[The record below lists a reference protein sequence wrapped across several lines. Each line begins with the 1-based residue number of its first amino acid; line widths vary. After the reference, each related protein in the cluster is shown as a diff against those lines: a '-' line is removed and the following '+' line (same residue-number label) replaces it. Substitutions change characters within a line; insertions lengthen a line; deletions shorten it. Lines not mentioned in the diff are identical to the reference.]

1 MRYTLISLMLGS
13 LLVVGGCS
21 DSSSI
26 IDPVDP
32 VDVVIVVPPPV
43 AEELGMVVSGS
54 VVDKISGNVIDG
66 AQVEFFEAGEI
77 SDVTQPEIVEP
88 TQQPLTAHA
97 YVSSSE
103 FSDDDTQVTI
113 KVSYLSDTLATGLGL
128 NVHYDSSKLTLSGT
142 PTIEDYGALLIGPNE
157 TEDSSNTDNDNST
170 DKIIGIN
177 FVAMTGGWPGST
189 SSTEIATL
197 TFDIIEGATGSSA
210 INFSAS
216 STPPAI
222 TGGLS
227 AQSYELAFSPAP
239 VPPVV
244 ATNILDLDGQ
254 VAPSVTAE
262 GGSFQI
268 TTANGITSFIMVAS
282 ADGYLSDSVEVS
294 FDAATESLTTQISL
308 IAKVTE
314 GVAAVIE
321 ETVFEAP
328 ITTTT
333 AEITITTEEPVSDED
348 TTVGSAEVVIPAAV
362 ELQDAAGNPVEVSTL
377 KVEVTY
383 VEAQE
388 VDDAAPEEEVVTI
401 ASVIPEGLN
410 TDAGDAVSETEVLV
424 PIGVAEVNMTN
435 ENDVEIK
442 SFSQNITI
450 TINLP
455 ADTFIPSA
463 NRTVIEGDQFT
474 VRSYD
479 GETALWSTEPN
490 KAIVGP
496 VNADGIYPANL
507 LVNHLTFFALT
518 DGVAVCENPI
528 SFNFTGDIPASGLQF
543 SIKSNDIDFVETID
557 QDDSSLSISAIA
569 AKLMGVAANAE
580 ASVAVTDFGGQSW
593 YSSPGEIALCGETIN
608 VALANPV
615 VTVDKDLMIVEEC
628 PADPTTVRD
637 TVNAIV
643 TYQVDSNSV
652 KFRAFETAPG
662 TYTLANLDTA
672 QSSYLVEVNTL
683 RTDAPNQS
691 LTVTPDQVVEQLLI
705 PLDCPSVTGTG
716 TGSS

>member
-1 MRYTLISLMLGS
+1 M
-13 LLVVGGCS
+13 
-21 DSSSI
+21 
-26 IDPVDP
+26 
-32 VDVVIVVPPPV
+32 
-43 AEELGMVVSGS
+43 
-54 VVDKISGNVIDG
+54 
-66 AQVEFFEAGEI
+66 
-77 SDVTQPEIVEP
+77 
-88 TQQPLTAHA
+88 
-97 YVSSSE
+97 SSSE
-103 FSDDDTQVTI
+103 FSGDDSQVTI

-705 PLDCPSVTGTG
+705 PLDCQSVTGTG

>member
-21 DSSSI
+21 DSSST
-26 IDPVDP
+26 IDPV
-32 VDVVIVVPPPV
+32 VVIVPPPV
-43 AEELGMVVSGS
+43 AEKLDIVISGS

-77 SDVTQPEIVEP
+77 GNVTQPEIVEP

-103 FSDDDTQVTI
+103 FSDDDSQVTI

-128 NVHYDSSKLTLSGT
+128 NVHYDSSKLTLSGA
-142 PTIEDYGALLIGPNE
+142 PTIEAHGALLIGPNE
-157 TEDSSNTDNDNST
+157 TEDSSNTDNDIST
-170 DKIIGIN
+170 DKVIGIN

-197 TFDIIEGATGSSA
+197 TFDINEEATGSSA

-282 ADGYLSDSVEVS
+282 ADGYLSDSVELS

-308 IAKVTE
+308 IAEATE

-333 AEITITTEEPVSDED
+333 AEITITTEKPVSDED
-348 TTVGSAEVVIPAAV
+348 TTEGSAEVVIPAAV
-362 ELQDAAGNPVEVSTL
+362 ELQDAAGNPVAVSTL

-388 VDDAAPEEEVVTI
+388 VDDTAPEEDVVTI

-410 TDAGDAVSETEVLV
+410 EDVGDAVDETEVLV

-435 ENDVEIK
+435 ENDVAIK
-442 SFSQNITI
+442 SFSQEITI

-455 ADTFIPSA
+455 ADTYIPSA

-479 GETALWSTEPN
+479 EETKLWSTEPN

-496 VNADGIYPANL
+496 VNADGVYPANL

-528 SFNFTGDIPASGLQF
+528 NFNFSGEAIPASGLQF
-543 SIKSNDIDFVETID
+543 SIKSNDIDFVETIV
-557 QDDSSLSISAIA
+557 QDDSSFSISAFA

-580 ASVAVTDFGGQSW
+580 ASVAVKDFGGQSW

-608 VALANPV
+608 VALVNPV
-615 VTVDKDLMIVEEC
+615 VTVDKNLLIEEEC
-628 PADPTTVRD
+628 ASDPTTLRD

-643 TYQVDSNSV
+643 TYQVDSDSV
-652 KFRAFETAPG
+652 KFVALETAPG
-662 TYTLANLDTA
+662 TYTLAALDTA
-672 QSSYLVEVNTL
+672 QSSYLVFVDTL
-683 RTDAPNQS
+683 RTDAPNEELS
-691 LTVTPDQVVEQLLI
+691 VTPDGADEQLNIILN
-705 PLDCPSVTGTG
+705 CPAATGTG
-716 TGSS
+716 AG

>member
-1 MRYTLISLMLGS
+1 MRYTLLSLMLGS

-21 DSSSI
+21 DSSST
-26 IDPVDP
+26 IDPE
-32 VDVVIVVPPPV
+32 VIIVPPP
-43 AEELGMVVSGS
+43 AEKLFVISGS

-66 AQVEFFEAGEI
+66 ALVEFLEA
-77 SDVTQPEIVEP
+77 
-88 TQQPLTAHA
+88 
-97 YVSSSE
+97 
-103 FSDDDTQVTI
+103 DD
-113 KVSYLSDTLATGLGL
+113 A
-128 NVHYDSSKLTLSGT
+128 
-142 PTIEDYGALLIGPNE
+142 
-157 TEDSSNTDNDNST
+157 
-170 DKIIGIN
+170 
-177 FVAMTGGWPGST
+177 
-189 SSTEIATL
+189 
-197 TFDIIEGATGSSA
+197 
-210 INFSAS
+210 
-216 STPPAI
+216 
-222 TGGLS
+222 
-227 AQSYELAFSPAP
+227 
-239 VPPVV
+239 
-244 ATNILDLDGQ
+244 ATNIIDTDGQ
-254 VAPSVTAE
+254 PISSLIAV

-268 TTANGITSFIMVAS
+268 STENDITSFTMVAS
-282 ADGYLSDSVEVS
+282 ADGYLSDSVELS

-308 IAKVTE
+308 IAEATK
-314 GVAAVIE
+314 GVVAVIE
-321 ETVFEAP
+321 ETIFEAP

-333 AEITITTEEPVSDED
+333 AEITITAKEPVSDED
-348 TTVGSAEVVIPAAV
+348 ATEGSAEVVIPAAV
-362 ELQDAAGNPVEVSTL
+362 ELQDAAGNPVAVSTL

-383 VEAQE
+383 VESQE
-388 VDDAAPEEEVVTI
+388 VDDAAVEEEVVTI

-463 NRTVIEGDQFT
+463 DRTVIEGDQFT

-479 GETALWSTEPN
+479 EETNLWSTEPN
-490 KAIVGP
+490 KAIVGA
-496 VNADGIYPANL
+496 VNADGVYPANL

-528 SFNFTGDIPASGLQF
+528 NFNFSGEAIPASGLQF
-543 SIKSNDIDFVETID
+543 SIKSNDIDFVETIE
-557 QDDSSLSISAIA
+557 QDDSSFSISAFA

-608 VALANPV
+608 MALANPV

-643 TYQVDSNSV
+643 TYQIDSNSV
-652 KFRAFETAPG
+652 KFRALETAPG
-662 TYTLANLDTA
+662 TYTLAALDTA
-672 QSSYLVEVNTL
+672 QSSYLVEVDTL

-691 LTVTPDQVVEQLLI
+691 LTVTPDDEFEELLI
-705 PLDCPSVTGTG
+705 PLNCSAATGTG
-716 TGSS
+716 AS

>member
-1 MRYTLISLMLGS
+1 MRQTLKILMLGS

-21 DSSSI
+21 DSSSTLD
-26 IDPVDP
+26 DPIVT
-32 VDVVIVVPPPV
+32 VVPPV
-43 AEELGMVVSGS
+43 AEKLDIVINGS

-66 AQVEFFEAGEI
+66 AQIEFFEAVETG
-77 SDVTQPEIVEP
+77 DVTQPEIVEP

-103 FSDDDTQVTI
+103 FSDDDSKVTI

-142 PTIEDYGALLIGPNE
+142 PTVEDYGALVIGPNE
-157 TEDSSNTDNDNST
+157 IADSSNADNDNST
-170 DKIIGIN
+170 DRLVGIN
-177 FVAMTGGWPGST
+177 FVAMNGGWPGNT

-197 TFDIIEGATGSSA
+197 TFDVIEGATGSSA

-268 TTANGITSFIMVAS
+268 TTENGITSFIMVAS
-282 ADGYLSDSVEVS
+282 ADGYLSDTVEVS

-308 IAKVTE
+308 IAEATE

-348 TTVGSAEVVIPAAV
+348 TTEGSAEVVIPAAV
-362 ELQDAAGNPVEVSTL
+362 ELQDAAGNPVAVSTL

-388 VDDAAPEEEVVTI
+388 VDDTAPEEEVVTI

-410 TDAGDAVSETEVLV
+410 EDAGDAVDETTVLI

-463 NRTVIEGDQFT
+463 ERTVMEGDQFT

-479 GETALWSTEPN
+479 EETKLWSTEPN

-496 VNADGIYPANL
+496 VNADGVYPANL

-518 DGVAVCENPI
+518 DGVAVCENSI
-528 SFNFTGDIPASGLQF
+528 SFNFSGDIPVSGLQF

-557 QDDSSLSISAIA
+557 QDDSSLSISAFA

-580 ASVAVTDFGGQSW
+580 ASVSVTDFGGQSW
-593 YSSPGEIALCGETIN
+593 YSSPGEIALCGQTIN
-608 VALANPV
+608 VSLVNPV
-615 VTVDKDLMIVEEC
+615 VTVDKNLLIKEEC
-628 PADPTTVRD
+628 ASDPTTLRD

-643 TYQVDSNSV
+643 TYQVDSDSV
-652 KFRAFETAPG
+652 KFVAPETAPG
-662 TYTLANLDTA
+662 TYTLADLDTA
-672 QSSYLVEVNTL
+672 QSSYLVFVDTL
-683 RTDAPNQS
+683 RTDAPNRELS
-691 LTVTPDQVVEQLLI
+691 VTPDGADEQLNIILN
-705 PLDCPSVTGTG
+705 CPAVTG

>member
-21 DSSSI
+21 DSSST

-32 VDVVIVVPPPV
+32 VVVIVPPPV
-43 AEELGMVVSGS
+43 AEKLDIVISGS

-77 SDVTQPEIVEP
+77 GDVTQPEIVEP

-103 FSDDDTQVTI
+103 FSDDDSQVTI

-128 NVHYDSSKLTLSGT
+128 NVHYDSSKLTLSGA
-142 PTIEDYGALLIGPNE
+142 PTIEAHGALLIGPNE
-157 TEDSSNTDNDNST
+157 TEDSSNTDNDIST
-170 DKIIGIN
+170 DKVIGIN

-197 TFDIIEGATGSSA
+197 TFDINEEATGSSA

-282 ADGYLSDSVEVS
+282 ADGYLSDSVELS

-308 IAKVTE
+308 IAEATE

-348 TTVGSAEVVIPAAV
+348 TTEGSAEVVIPAAV
-362 ELQDAAGNPVEVSTL
+362 ELQDAAGNPVAVSTL

-388 VDDAAPEEEVVTI
+388 VDDTAPEKEIVTI

-410 TDAGDAVSETEVLV
+410 KDAGDAVDDTEVLI

-435 ENDVEIK
+435 ENNVEIK

-463 NRTVIEGDQFT
+463 ERTVMEGDQFT

-479 GETALWSTEPN
+479 EETNLWSTEPN

-496 VNADGIYPANL
+496 VNADGVYPANL

-528 SFNFTGDIPASGLQF
+528 SFNFSGDIPASGLQF

-557 QDDSSLSISAIA
+557 QDDSSLSISAFA

-615 VTVDKDLMIVEEC
+615 VTVDKDLMIEEQC
-628 PADPTTVRD
+628 PSDSSTLRN

-652 KFRAFETAPG
+652 KFTALETAPG

-672 QSSYLVEVNTL
+672 QSSYLVEVDTL

-691 LTVTPDQVVEQLLI
+691 LTVTPDDEFVELLI

-716 TGSS
+716 SS

>member
-21 DSSSI
+21 DSSST

-32 VDVVIVVPPPV
+32 VVVIVPPPV
-43 AEELGMVVSGS
+43 AEKLDIVISGS

-77 SDVTQPEIVEP
+77 GDVTQPDIVEP

-103 FSDDDTQVTI
+103 FSDDDSQVTI

-128 NVHYDSSKLTLSGT
+128 NVHYDSSKLTLSGA
-142 PTIEDYGALLIGPNE
+142 PTIEAHGALVIGPNE
-157 TEDSSNTDNDNST
+157 IEDSSNTDNDNST

-197 TFDIIEGATGSSA
+197 TFDINEEATGSSA

-282 ADGYLSDSVEVS
+282 ADGYLSDSVELS

-308 IAKVTE
+308 IAEATE

-333 AEITITTEEPVSDED
+333 AEITITTEEPVSDQD
-348 TTVGSAEVVIPAAV
+348 TTEGSAEVVIPAAV
-362 ELQDAAGNPVEVSTL
+362 ELQDAAGNPVAVSTL

-388 VDDAAPEEEVVTI
+388 VDDTAPEEEVVTI

-410 TDAGDAVSETEVLV
+410 KDAGDAVDETEVLI

-435 ENDVEIK
+435 ENNVEIK

-463 NRTVIEGDQFT
+463 ERTVMEGDQFT

-479 GETALWSTEPN
+479 EETNLWSTEPN

-528 SFNFTGDIPASGLQF
+528 SFNFSGDIPVSGLQF

-557 QDDSSLSISAIA
+557 QDDSSLSISAFA

-615 VTVDKDLMIVEEC
+615 VTVDKDLMIEEQC
-628 PADPTTVRD
+628 PSDSSTLRN

-652 KFRAFETAPG
+652 KFTALETAPG

-691 LTVTPDQVVEQLLI
+691 LTVTPDDEFVELLI

-716 TGSS
+716 SS

>member
-21 DSSSI
+21 DSSST

-32 VDVVIVVPPPV
+32 VVVIVPPPV
-43 AEELGMVVSGS
+43 AEKLDIVISGS

-77 SDVTQPEIVEP
+77 GDVTQPEIVEP

-103 FSDDDTQVTI
+103 FSDDDSQVTI

-128 NVHYDSSKLTLSGT
+128 NVHYDSSKLTLSGA
-142 PTIEDYGALLIGPNE
+142 PTIEAHGALLIGPNE
-157 TEDSSNTDNDNST
+157 TEDSSNTDNDIST
-170 DKIIGIN
+170 DKVIGIN

-197 TFDIIEGATGSSA
+197 TFDINEEATGSSA

-282 ADGYLSDSVEVS
+282 ADGYLSDSVELS

-308 IAKVTE
+308 IAEATE

-348 TTVGSAEVVIPAAV
+348 TTEGSAEVVIPAAV
-362 ELQDAAGNPVEVSTL
+362 ELQDAAGNPVAVSTL

-388 VDDAAPEEEVVTI
+388 VDDTAPEEEVVTI

-410 TDAGDAVSETEVLV
+410 KDAGDAVDETEVLI

-463 NRTVIEGDQFT
+463 ERTVMEGDQFT

-479 GETALWSTEPN
+479 EETNLWSTEPN

-528 SFNFTGDIPASGLQF
+528 SFNFSGDIPLSGLQF

-557 QDDSSLSISAIA
+557 QDDSSLSISAFA

-615 VTVDKDLMIVEEC
+615 VTVDKDLMIEEQC
-628 PADPTTVRD
+628 PSDSSTLRN

-652 KFRAFETAPG
+652 KFTALETAPG

-672 QSSYLVEVNTL
+672 QSSYLVEVDTL

-691 LTVTPDQVVEQLLI
+691 LTVTPDDEFVELLI

-716 TGSS
+716 SS

>member
-1 MRYTLISLMLGS
+1 MLGS

-21 DSSSI
+21 DSSST

-32 VDVVIVVPPPV
+32 VVVIVPPPV
-43 AEELGMVVSGS
+43 AEKLDIVISGS

-77 SDVTQPEIVEP
+77 GDVTQPEIVEP

-103 FSDDDTQVTI
+103 FSDDDSQVTI

-128 NVHYDSSKLTLSGT
+128 NVHYDSSKLTLSGA
-142 PTIEDYGALLIGPNE
+142 PTIEAHGALLIGPNE
-157 TEDSSNTDNDNST
+157 TEDSSNTDNDIST
-170 DKIIGIN
+170 DKVIGIN

-197 TFDIIEGATGSSA
+197 TFDINEEATGSSA

-282 ADGYLSDSVEVS
+282 ADGYLSDSVELS

-308 IAKVTE
+308 IAEATE

-333 AEITITTEEPVSDED
+333 AEITITTEEPVSDQD
-348 TTVGSAEVVIPAAV
+348 TTEGSAEVVIPAAV
-362 ELQDAAGNPVEVSTL
+362 ELQDAAGNPVAVSTL

-388 VDDAAPEEEVVTI
+388 VDDTAPEEEVVTI

-410 TDAGDAVSETEVLV
+410 EDAGDAVDETEVLI

-435 ENDVEIK
+435 ENNVEIK

-463 NRTVIEGDQFT
+463 ERTVMEGDQFT

-479 GETALWSTEPN
+479 EETNLWSTEPN

-496 VNADGIYPANL
+496 VNADGVYPANL

-528 SFNFTGDIPASGLQF
+528 SFNFSGDIPASGLQF

-557 QDDSSLSISAIA
+557 QDDSSLSISAFA

-615 VTVDKDLMIVEEC
+615 VTVDKDLMIEEQC
-628 PADPTTVRD
+628 PSDSSTLRN

-652 KFRAFETAPG
+652 KFTALETAPG

-672 QSSYLVEVNTL
+672 QSSYLVEVDTL

-691 LTVTPDQVVEQLLI
+691 LTVTPDDEFVELLI

-716 TGSS
+716 SS

>member
-1 MRYTLISLMLGS
+1 MRYMLISLMLGS
-13 LLVVGGCS
+13 LFVVGGCS

-26 IDPVDP
+26 IDPGP
-32 VDVVIVVPPPV
+32 VPLPPPP
-43 AEELGMVVSGS
+43 AEKLMVISGS

-77 SDVTQPEIVEP
+77 GDVTQPEIVEP

-103 FSDDDTQVTI
+103 FSGDDSQVTI

-197 TFDIIEGATGSSA
+197 TFDINEGATGSSA

-239 VPPVV
+239 VPTVV